1 MTSVLF
7 SPVAVGPVEL
17 PNRIAVSPMCQ
28 YIAVDGQAGDWHLQ
42 HLAQLAM
49 SGAGLVMLE
58 STAVEA
64 RGRITHGC
72 LGLYSP
78 ETEAALARVLAVARS
93 MAAPGTRFGIQ
104 LGHAGRKASTRVPW
118 LGGAHLREADAS
130 VEGEPWSTVG
140 PSALPF
146 GRCAPPEVLDE
157 NALEDI
163 ANAYVESA
171 CAAVRLGF
179 DVVELHCAHGYL
191 IHQFLSPLSNQR
203 DDAFGG
209 SVENR
214 QRWPLQVAARV
225 RAVLPAHIAF
235 GARITANEWTEGG
248 LDIEHAVGFTRRLM
262 EQGVDYVCVSS
273 GSVDAGTRI
282 PFAPGFQVP
291 FAARIRHETGI
302 CTRTVGAISEPE
314 QAEAIVAE
322 GHADVVALARAFLAD
337 PRWVWRAAEALGAPA
352 WYPPPY
358 ERAKGLRKPVAA

>member
-7 SPVAVGPVEL
+7 SPVTVGPVEL

-58 STAVEA
+58 STAVES

-157 NALEDI
+157 AALEEI

-171 CAAVRLGF
+171 RAAVRLGF

-282 PFAPGFQVP
+282 PFSPGFQVP
-291 FAARIRHETGI
+291 FAARIRRETGI
-302 CTRTVGAISEPE
+302 CTRTVGAISEPA

-337 PRWVWRAAEALGAPA
+337 PRWVWRAAEALDAPA

-358 ERAKGLRKPVAA
+358 ERAKGQRKPIAA